1 MNTIMTSNQN
11 RFKPVCDGQCTR
23 RSFILK
29 SICTSIGVAFSTN
42 LLLAGSSKYINGRK
56 QEDETTTELDELVD
70 KYFPIFG
77 TCSQTSFYALN
88 KVFNINAEEFVKS
101 LVSMPGIAL
110 RGETCGAVTGSLLA
124 IAMVYE
130 EDIFDEE
137 RKRLSRQPSYSFCS
151 QFENIFGSTRCRDV
165 IENVTGKKYNVNK
178 PEDYEMLG
186 SEDVYKH
193 CPAIIKEAVHIAAK
207 LILKKTG

>member
-1 MNTIMTSNQN
+1 MTTNQN

-23 RSFILK
+23 RSFISK

-42 LLLAGSSKYINGRK
+42 LLLAGSSKYLNGRK

-165 IENVTGKKYNVNK
+165 IENVTGKKYNVSK

-193 CPAIIKEAVHIAAK
+193 CPAIIKEAAHIAAK
-207 LILKKTG
+207 LILKKTE

>member
-1 MNTIMTSNQN
+1 MKKNQKCSNLICN
-11 RFKPVCDGQCTR
+11 GKCTR
-23 RSFILK
+23 RLFITK
-29 SICTSIGVAFSTN
+29 STLTSIGVVFSSN
-42 LLLAGSSKYINGRK
+42 LLLADSSKSIYGRR
-56 QEDETTTELDELVD
+56 QEEVIFKELDEMVEE
-70 KYFPIFG
+70 YFPKFG

-88 KVFNINAEEFVKS
+88 KVFNMNAEEFVKS

-178 PEDYEMLG
+178 PEDYNLLG
-186 SEDVYKH
+186 QEGVYDH
-193 CPAIIKEAVHIAAK
+193 CPGIIKEAVHIAAK
-207 LILKKTG
+207 IILTKTGNH

>member
-42 LLLAGSSKYINGRK
+42 LLLAGSSKYLNGRK

-88 KVFNINAEEFVKS
+88 KVFTINAEEFVKS

-193 CPAIIKEAVHIAAK
+193 CPAIIKEAAHIAAK
-207 LILKKTG
+207 LILKKTE

>member
-1 MNTIMTSNQN
+1 MNIIMTTNQN
-11 RFKPVCDGQCTR
+11 RFNPVCDGKCTR
-23 RSFILK
+23 RSFISK

-42 LLLAGSSKYINGRK
+42 LLLAGSSKSVVGMK
-56 QEDETTTELDELVD
+56 QEEAIFKELDELVD
-70 KYFPIFG
+70 EYLPKFH

-88 KVFNINAEEFVKS
+88 KVFNINADEFVKS
-101 LVSMPGIAL
+101 LASMPGVAS

-137 RKRLSRQPSYSFCS
+137 MKRLSSEPSYSFCS
-151 QFENIFGSTRCRDV
+151 QFENTYSSTRCRNI
-165 IENVTGKKYNVNK
+165 IEHVTGKKYNLDK
-178 PEDYEMLG
+178 WEDYELLI
-186 SEDVYKH
+186 SEGVLII

-207 LILKKTG
+207 IILEKTE